1 MDRTLGAGNMP
12 NVIDHLLGRWV
23 IKTDLEAIKDEVQNL
38 DPDLSQDDYAF
49 QVAVLLMAAALVTGP
64 DVSRLAS
71 FTKYPAT
78 FVAEIS
84 QRMRGAGLWKDGS
97 VESGTGS
104 TGMSGERLL
113 FGWTYWLARVGW

>member
-1 MDRTLGAGNMP
+1 
-12 NVIDHLLGRWV
+12 
-23 IKTDLEAIKDEVQNL
+23 L

-49 QVAVLLMAAALVTGP
+49 QGAVLLMVAALVTGP
-64 DVSRLAS
+64 DVSRLAC

-97 VESGTGS
+97 VESEHWFD
-104 TGMSGERLL
+104 GEEWRTAAFWMDVLV
-113 FGWTYWLARVGW
+113 GEGRVVTQRREDGKRVYGAREPRERQ